1 MQCMVTSSTS
11 FHAAAIH
18 LLESDPGLPIT
29 PATDT
34 NTVISLFDAKL
45 MINVHD
51 VVQAGAP
58 TCFSTLQS
66 ATRVKIAD
74 IGVARTE

>member
-1 MQCMVTSSTS
+1 MHCIFTSSTC

-18 LLESDPGLPIT
+18 LLGPDPGLPIT
-29 PATDT
+29 PATST
-34 NTVISLFDAKL
+34 NTVISLFNAKL
-45 MINVHD
+45 MIIVHD

-58 TCFSTLQS
+58 TCFSALQS